1 MNGPRV
7 ICDQDGEIIC
17 IIHQMAGDVLPHKK
31 ITSLHHIDLE
41 YDALDFSTHQIV
53 GVDVETMK
61 PILEEIPVPE
71 NEEQRKIRELEDAL
85 LLQADNDIGGIL

>member
-1 MNGPRV
+1 MIGPRV
-7 ICDQDGEIIC
+7 ICDQDGEIIY
-17 IIHQMAGDVLPHKK
+17 IIHEMAGDVLPHKE
-31 ITSLHHIDLE
+31 ITSLHHLDLE
-41 YDALDFSTHQIV
+41 YGAIDFSKHQIV
-53 GVDVETMK
+53 GVDIETMK